1 MLRRLL
7 LLFLEPRID
16 HKKAN
21 VSQSI
26 RLKTFYIDEVSL
38 LNRLDYKTRSSPNK
52 ATAPDLWSCRRGA
65 LARAKE
71 CYLHCVTT
79 IQIFHEKLLFIICTN
94 YNENTFGYISFRQS
108 KDRCLRKA
116 ENDGEKKL
124 GECRLA

>member
-52 ATAPDLWSCRRGA
+52 ATAPDLWSCRVVA
-65 LARAKE
+65 AR
-71 CYLHCVTT
+71 
-79 IQIFHEKLLFIICTN
+79 LLVQKNAIC
-94 YNENTFGYISFRQS
+94 IV
-108 KDRCLRKA
+108 
-116 ENDGEKKL
+116 
-124 GECRLA
+124 